1 MKRRLSRLTKP
12 CITEEP
18 GIYSPSSIVPVLLS
32 RKNRPRFRGG
42 AIHFLD
48 LLIIILF
55 LAGFAGYGLWQS
67 RFNRSPEDYFLGRRS
82 LPWPVAM
89 FSIVATETSVLTF
102 ISVPGLAYREDWYF
116 LQLALGY
123 IVGRIGVSVF
133 LLPAYFKS
141 GVVSIYEVLGRRFGP
156 AIQKTASAIFLIT
169 RVLAD
174 GVRFLATAV
183 IVQAV
188 TGWSL
193 PLAVAVIGGV
203 TVIYTLLGGIRT
215 VVWVDSIQFVIYLLG
230 AVVSI
235 AFLLHLVPGSAS
247 ESFALLREEGKLTIF
262 HGGQDLF
269 GDPTL
274 AISAIIGGILL
285 ALASHGVDHMMVQR
299 VLVCRNLRSA
309 RMAMVGSGIF
319 AFLQFFAFLLVGSLL
334 YLFYQGEAMAKD
346 REFSSFIVG
355 HLPVGVRG
363 LLLAG
368 VLSAAMSTLSSSINA
383 LASSTL
389 MDWLK
394 KRATLGLS
402 RLVSMGWAILLVAI
416 ALCFDES
423 DKAVVVLGLQ
433 IASFTYGGLLSLFL
447 LGKMKSGFRPES
459 LIAGL
464 AGSLIVLLLL
474 KQAGMAWTW
483 FVAAGVLANLVIT
496 LGLERLRKLF

>member
-1 MKRRLSRLTKP
+1 MQ
-12 CITEEP
+12 EP
-18 GIYSPSSIVPVLLS
+18 HGPQGREIYSLSPIVPVLLS
-32 RKNRPRFRGG
+32 RKNRPRNRGG

-48 LLIIILF
+48 LSIIILF

-67 RFNRSPEDYFLGRRS
+67 RFNKSAEDYFLGRRS

-102 ISVPGLAYREDWYF
+102 ISVPGLAFREDWYF
-116 LQLALGY
+116 LQIALGY
-123 IVGRIGVSVF
+123 ILGRIGVSLF

-156 AIQKTASAIFLIT
+156 AIQKTASALFLVT
-169 RVLAD
+169 RLLAD

-188 TGWSL
+188 TGWTL

-215 VVWVDSIQFVIYLLG
+215 VVWVDAIQFGIYLLG
-230 AVVSI
+230 AVLSI
-235 AFLLHLVPGSAS
+235 AFLVHRLPGGLPASLGALH
-247 ESFALLREEGKLTIF
+247 EEGKLKIF
-262 HGGQDLF
+262 QVGTDFF

-274 AISAIIGGILL
+274 AVGAIIGGILL
-285 ALASHGVDHMMVQR
+285 ALAAHGVDHMMVQR
-299 VLVCRNLRSA
+299 VLVCRNLRTA
-309 RMAMVGSGIF
+309 RMAMVGSGVF
-319 AFLQFFAFLLVGSLL
+319 AFLQFGAFLLVGSFL
-334 YLFYQGEAMAKD
+334 YLFFQGEAPAQD
-346 REFSSFIVG
+346 REFSTFIVE

-394 KRATLGLS
+394 KHATLSLS
-402 RLVSMGWAILLVAI
+402 RIVSLGWAALLVSI
-416 ALCFDES
+416 ALFFDES
-423 DKAVVVLGLQ
+423 DTAVVVLGLQ
-433 IASFTYGGLLSLFL
+433 IASFTYGPLLSLFL
-447 LGKMKSGFRPES
+447 LGKMKRAFNPAF
-459 LIAGL
+459 LIVGL
-464 AGSLIVLLLL
+464 AGSLVAVLLL

-483 FVAAGVLANLVIT
+483 FVAAGVLVNLAIT
-496 LGLERLRKLF
+496 LGLSWIIPSRDRIT